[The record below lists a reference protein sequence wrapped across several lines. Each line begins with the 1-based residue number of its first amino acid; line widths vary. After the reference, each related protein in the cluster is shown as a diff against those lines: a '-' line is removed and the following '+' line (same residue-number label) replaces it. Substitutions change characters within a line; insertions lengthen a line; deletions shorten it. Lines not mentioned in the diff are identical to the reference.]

1 MYYLPCLNVCQPHQH
16 LICRCLMGANDMFAF
31 VVNFLN
37 ANWQLKYI
45 TIELFKATKTIGHA
59 MALKL

>member
-1 MYYLPCLNVCQPHQH
+1 
-16 LICRCLMGANDMFAF
+16 MFAF